1 MVTQLPKPPQRVEIW
16 YVKLPSDPPD
26 KGGRP
31 VVVVSIDA
39 RNHHPRATTVLV
51 VPLSTTPPRLPTHIA
66 LSPGE
71 TGLSENS
78 TIQAENITTVLKT
91 SLQEPRQKLRRLSER
106 TIERTARC
114 VVMAMG
120 FPDLLLHLERS
131 RKT

>member
-1 MVTQLPKPPQRVEIW
+1 VITQPAKPPQRGEIW

-31 VVVVSIDA
+31 VVVVSLDA
-39 RNHHPRATTVLV
+39 RNNHPRATTVLV
-51 VPLSTTPPRLPTHIA
+51 VPLSTTPPRLPTHIS
-66 LSPGE
+66 LLPGE
-71 TGLSENS
+71 TGLAENS
-78 TIQAENITTVLKT
+78 TVQAENITTVLKT

-120 FPDLLLHLERS
+120 FAPWPLHLDCLL
-131 RKT
+131 

>member
-1 MVTQLPKPPQRVEIW
+1 MVTQLPKPPQRGEIW

-31 VVVVSIDA
+31 VVVISIDA
-39 RNHHPRATTVLV
+39 RNNHPRATTVLV
-51 VPLSTTPPRLPTHIA
+51 LPLSTTPARLPTHIA

-120 FPDLLLHLERS
+120 FPDLLLHLEHS
-131 RKT
+131 RET